1 MEYAVQT
8 RDYTRDYRWSWEESG
23 SDSLRAKVSL
33 ELQNLI
39 EDGKPGVA
47 VIFREG
53 SYHVIITA
61 IYKLGDKPIGTDF
74 SSANIRLN
82 LVFSQ
87 ITLEKAKGIVRYYL
101 NNQSNPGVAFSNIV
115 SWSNNRDKWKINE
128 DQIIAAFNSIPEVP
142 ASGIVLNCEKGS
154 ELQSLLDFDWT
165 QTEGAKY
172 VYQPKSSN
180 PVRIAVDPIP
190 EKPLPP
196 PDPPKI
202 SYWKRS
208 LLLFMLLLAALSG
221 LAYQSVNLYQ
231 TRKTVDELSE
241 RPTNKFIEDL
251 KADHET
257 ELKKQEKRLSDAN
270 GELTKL
276 YEVTGTNNPDE
287 AIKAISGLQKDLTD
301 VKNQLDSRSRE
312 LVDANSAKDEAEK
325 SLKSA
330 MAELEGFKNSF
341 EARLQEAKNRYHDNF
356 KNRIVKDL
364 TTILTTIDETVGNEE
379 ILVKDQKTTLKNS
392 INVLIGDI
400 KKSETEGKSD
410 NK

>member
-8 RDYTRDYRWSWEESG
+8 RDYNHDYRWSWEESG

-61 IYKLGDKPIGTDF
+61 IYKLGDKPLGTDF
-74 SSANIRLN
+74 SSATIRLN

-101 NNQSNPGVAFSNIV
+101 DNQSNPGAAFSDIV
-115 SWSNNRDKWKINE
+115 LWSNNRDKWKINE
-128 DQIIAAFNSIPEVP
+128 DQIVAAFNSIPEIP

-154 ELQSLLDFDWT
+154 ELQSLLDYDWS

-172 VYQPKSSN
+172 VYQPRSSV

-196 PDPPKI
+196 PEPPKI

-208 LLLFMLLLAALSG
+208 LLLFLLLLAALAG

-231 TRKTVDELSE
+231 TKKKVDELSAGS
-241 RPTNKFIEDL
+241 PTESQEYKKLENEFKILKYEELPKCTTELQKLKDKLTKTTGTSDVEVAVDKISNFQGQLDNIQGQLDKATKDKQKAEEDL
-251 KADHET
+251 RLANDAKATAESERDTANDAKATAEKNFKDLNTKFTVLKGDYDKLIGTIDIEGHFDPPQGGHYYNVNDPELLIR
-257 ELKKQEKRLSDAN
+257 LKKESQ
-270 GELTKL
+270 
-276 YEVTGTNNPDE
+276 
-287 AIKAISGLQKDLTD
+287 
-301 VKNQLDSRSRE
+301 
-312 LVDANSAKDEAEK
+312 
-325 SLKSA
+325 
-330 MAELEGFKNSF
+330 
-341 EARLQEAKNRYHDNF
+341 
-356 KNRIVKDL
+356 
-364 TTILTTIDETVGNEE
+364 
-379 ILVKDQKTTLKNS
+379 
-392 INVLIGDI
+392 
-400 KKSETEGKSD
+400 
-410 NK
+410 